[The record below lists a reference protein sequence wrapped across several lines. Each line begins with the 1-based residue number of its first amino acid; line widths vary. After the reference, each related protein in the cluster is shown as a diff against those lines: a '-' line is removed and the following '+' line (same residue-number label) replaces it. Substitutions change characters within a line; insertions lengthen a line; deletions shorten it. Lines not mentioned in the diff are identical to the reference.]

1 MDSGS
6 ATTEYTK
13 SLDEEVATVKADE
26 KFRRQYML
34 LMEAYAMKEE
44 TGEHKRVV
52 SLIRKSLKRN
62 RFSTQE
68 MADYFDVSEQDCSA
82 VLDCIR
88 EHPDW
93 NDRQIAEEI
102 DWTY

>member
-1 MDSGS
+1 
-6 ATTEYTK
+6 
-13 SLDEEVATVKADE
+13 
-26 KFRRQYML
+26 ML

-93 NDRQIAEEI
+93 NDRRVAEEI